1 MFNFSLPTPHLLID
15 MDLALYQI
23 LTPLLAI
30 IMMARIISHFRREER
45 TLRELIFQLTF
56 WIGVTGVALFPD
68 FFIGRIE
75 EWTGIK
81 SGINGILFFAILV
94 LGLLVIYLLHE
105 NEKRSNEITKLVRH
119 LALKD
124 NE

>member
-1 MFNFSLPTPHLLID
+1 
-15 MDLALYQI
+15 MDFALYQI

-30 IMMARIISHFRREER
+30 IMMARVVSYFRREQR
-45 TLRELIFQLTF
+45 TLRELVFQLIF

-81 SGINGILFFAILV
+81 SGINGILFFSILV

-105 NEKRSNEITKLVRH
+105 NEKRSNEITKLVRY

-124 NE
+124 K